1 MRCRTELVGAG
12 AYNYCMT
19 TSPTPDSAAGSHI
32 AATPP
37 ANIVAQR
44 QAALLKTGALQ
55 NAIFNSANFSIIATD
70 AKGVI
75 QLFNTGAERVFGYI
89 AAEVVD
95 QITPAHLTDPL
106 EVVARAVLL
115 SRELGITIAP
125 GFDALVFKAARGME
139 DIYELTCIR
148 KDGSGFP
155 ALVSVTALR
164 DDGGGLIG
172 YLLTGTDNTA
182 HKQMDDKLR
191 HTEESFRLMVES
203 VTDYAIAMLDPEG
216 RVVSWNSGAQ
226 RISGYLAG
234 VITGH
239 HVSVFY
245 SRQDVESGAPQADLA
260 LAVANGRIDD
270 ERWLVRADGSTFRA
284 NLALTG
290 IRDKAGH
297 LRGFAMLT
305 RDLTARRQVEAELAN
320 TKLMTQKNN
329 EANLNFLSDMSHEMR
344 SSLNAILG
352 FAQLMESEVP
362 LPTPPQMES
371 IAKILQAG
379 WYQMELINEF
389 LDLATIESGRL
400 SWSLDPVPL
409 AEVMR
414 DCQASIETQAQK
426 SGIRIQFPEV
436 RGDCFIKADRTRLK
450 QVLINLL
457 SNAIKY
463 NQQGGSVIVACH
475 ASALHRIRI
484 SVTDTGI
491 GLSPESLAQ
500 LFRPF
505 GRVGQDTSATDS
517 GTGIGLVVTKR
528 LVELMGGEI
537 GVTSS
542 AGDGSTFWFELT
554 ASGSIQNVPAGTA
567 VATPTTPGALAAP
580 PAQHGTAPR
589 TLLYVE
595 DNPANLQLVSE
606 IIARRTD
613 LRLLSARTGQLG
625 IDLAHASKPEVIVMD
640 INLPGMS
647 GIEALQI
654 LRSDAATAQIPV
666 VALSASAMPRDIERG
681 LEAGFFRYLTK
692 PIKVKEFLAVLDLAL
707 ESAGARD
714 AALSAALD
722 AALAAPP
729 PVSEAQHA

>member
-1 MRCRTELVGAG
+1 
-12 AYNYCMT
+12 MT
-19 TSPTPDSAAGSHI
+19 ISPTPHAAAGSHI
-32 AATPP
+32 ALTLPATI
-37 ANIVAQR
+37 ALQR
-44 QAALLKTGALQ
+44 RAALLKTGALQ
-55 NAIFNSANFSIIATD
+55 DAIFNSANFSIIATD

-75 QLFNTGAERVFGYI
+75 QLFNTGAERVFGYT

-95 QITPAHLTDPL
+95 HITPAHLTDPL
-106 EVVARAVLL
+106 EVIARAVLL
-115 SRELGITIAP
+115 SREVGFTIAP

-148 KDGSGFP
+148 KDGSRFP

-164 DDGGGLIG
+164 DDSDGLIG
-172 YLLTGTDNTA
+172 YLLTGTDNTVR
-182 HKQMDDKLR
+182 KQAEDKLR
-191 HTEESFRLMVES
+191 HSEESFRLMVES
-203 VTDYAIAMLDPEG
+203 VSDYAIAMLDPEG

-226 RISGYLAG
+226 RISGYQAEA
-234 VITGH
+234 ITGQ

-245 SRQDVESGAPQADLA
+245 ARQDVERGAPQADIA
-260 LAVANGRIDD
+260 LAVANGRLDD
-270 ERWLVRADGSTFRA
+270 ERWLVRENASTFRA
-284 NLALTG
+284 NLTLTA
-290 IRDKAGH
+290 IRDEAGD

-305 RDLTARRQVEAELAN
+305 RDLTARRLIEAELAN
-320 TKLMTQKNN
+320 TKLLTQKNN
-329 EANLNFLSDMSHEMR
+329 EANLDFLSDMSREMR

-362 LPTPPQMES
+362 LPTPPQMQS

-436 RGDCFIKADRTRLK
+436 HGDCFIKADRTRLK
-450 QVLINLL
+450 QVLVNLL

-463 NQQGGSVIVACH
+463 NQQGGSVVVACR

-505 GRVGQDTSATDS
+505 GRVGQDTSAADS

-542 AGDGSTFWFELT
+542 TGEGSTFWFELT
-554 ASGSIQNVPAGTA
+554 ASGSIESGPADAA
-567 VATPTTPGALAAP
+567 VATPGATPGAPATSTPSTAVAAL
-580 PAQHGTAPR
+580 PAQPEVVLR

-606 IIARRTD
+606 IIARRSD

-654 LRSDAATAQIPV
+654 LRSDAATAHIPV
-666 VALSASAMPRDIERG
+666 VALSANAMPRDIERG

>member
-1 MRCRTELVGAG
+1 
-12 AYNYCMT
+12 MT
-19 TSPTPDSAAGSHI
+19 TSPTPHAAARSHI
-32 AATPP
+32 ALTLPATI
-37 ANIVAQR
+37 ALQR
-44 QAALLKTGALQ
+44 RAALLKAGVLQ
-55 NAIFNSANFSIIATD
+55 NAIFNSANFSLIATD
-70 AKGVI
+70 EKGVI
-75 QLFNTGAERVFGYI
+75 QLFNTGAERVFGYS

-95 QITPAHLTDPL
+95 HITPAHLTDPL
-106 EVVARAVLL
+106 EVIARAVLL

-148 KDGSGFP
+148 KDGSRFP

-164 DDGGGLIG
+164 DDSDGLIG
-172 YLLTGTDNTA
+172 YLLIGTDNTVR
-182 HKQMDDKLR
+182 KQAEDKLR
-191 HTEESFRLMVES
+191 YSEESFRLMVES
-203 VTDYAIAMLDPEG
+203 VSDYAIAMLDPEG

-226 RISGYLAG
+226 RISGYQAEA
-234 VITGH
+234 ITGQ
-239 HVSVFY
+239 HVAVFY
-245 SRQDVESGAPQADLA
+245 SPQDVERGAPQADIA
-260 LAVANGRIDD
+260 LAVANGRLDD
-270 ERWLVRADGSTFRA
+270 ERWLVRENASTFRA
-284 NLALTG
+284 NLTLTA
-290 IRDKAGH
+290 IRDEAGD
-297 LRGFAMLT
+297 LRGFAMLM
-305 RDLTARRQVEAELAN
+305 RDLTARRMIEAELAN

-329 EANLNFLSDMSHEMR
+329 EANLDFLADMSREMR

-362 LPTPPQMES
+362 LPTPPQMQS

-436 RGDCFIKADRTRLK
+436 HGDCFIKADRTRLK
-450 QVLINLL
+450 QVLVNLL

-463 NQQGGSVIVACH
+463 NQQGGSVVVACR

-505 GRVGQDTSATDS
+505 GRVGQDTSAADS

-542 AGDGSTFWFELT
+542 TGEGSTFWFELT
-554 ASGSIQNVPAGTA
+554 ASGSIESGPADAA
-567 VATPTTPGALAAP
+567 VATPGAPATSTPSTAVAAL
-580 PAQHGTAPR
+580 PAQPEVVLR
-589 TLLYVE
+589 TLLYV
-595 DNPANLQLVSE
+595 
-606 IIARRTD
+606 
-613 LRLLSARTGQLG
+613 
-625 IDLAHASKPEVIVMD
+625 
-640 INLPGMS
+640 
-647 GIEALQI
+647 
-654 LRSDAATAQIPV
+654 
-666 VALSASAMPRDIERG
+666 
-681 LEAGFFRYLTK
+681 
-692 PIKVKEFLAVLDLAL
+692 
-707 ESAGARD
+707 
-714 AALSAALD
+714 
-722 AALAAPP
+722 
-729 PVSEAQHA
+729 

>member
-1 MRCRTELVGAG
+1 
-12 AYNYCMT
+12 MT
-19 TSPTPDSAAGSHI
+19 TSPTPHAAAGSHI
-32 AATPP
+32 ALTLPATI
-37 ANIVAQR
+37 ALQR
-44 QAALLKTGALQ
+44 RAALLKAGVLQ
-55 NAIFNSANFSIIATD
+55 NAIFNSANFSLIATD
-70 AKGVI
+70 EKGVI
-75 QLFNTGAERVFGYI
+75 QLFNTGAERVFGYT

-95 QITPAHLTDPL
+95 HITPAHLTDPL
-106 EVVARAVLL
+106 EVIARAVLL
-115 SRELGITIAP
+115 SRDVGITIAP

-148 KDGSGFP
+148 KDGSRFP

-164 DDGGGLIG
+164 DDSDGLIG

-182 HKQMDDKLR
+182 RKEAEDKLR
-191 HTEESFRLMVES
+191 YSEESFRLMVES
-203 VTDYAIAMLDPEG
+203 VSDYAIAMLDPEG

-226 RISGYLAG
+226 RISGYQAEA
-234 VITGH
+234 ITGQ
-239 HVSVFY
+239 HVAVFY
-245 SRQDVESGAPQADLA
+245 SPQDVERGAPQADIA
-260 LAVANGRIDD
+260 LAVANGRLDD
-270 ERWLVRADGSTFRA
+270 ERWLVRENASTFRA
-284 NLALTG
+284 NLTLTA
-290 IRDKAGH
+290 IRDEAGD
-297 LRGFAMLT
+297 LRGFAMLM
-305 RDLTARRQVEAELAN
+305 RDLTARRMIEAELAN

-329 EANLNFLSDMSHEMR
+329 EANLDFLADMSREMR

-362 LPTPPQMES
+362 LPTPPQLQS

-450 QVLINLL
+450 QVLVNLL

-463 NQQGGSVIVACH
+463 NQQGGSVVVACR

-491 GLSPESLAQ
+491 GLSAESLAQ

-505 GRVGQDTSATDS
+505 GRVGQDTSAADS

-542 AGDGSTFWFELT
+542 TGEGSTFWFELT
-554 ASGSIQNVPAGTA
+554 ASGSIESGPADA
-567 VATPTTPGALAAP
+567 VVATPAAP
-580 PAQHGTAPR
+580 IGIPASQAQPEVVLR

-606 IIARRTD
+606 IIARRAD

-625 IDLAHASKPEVIVMD
+625 IDLARASKPEVIVMD

-654 LRSDAATAQIPV
+654 LRSDAATAHIPV
-666 VALSASAMPRDIERG
+666 VALSANAMPRDIERG
-681 LEAGFFRYLTK
+681 LEAGFFHYLTK

-707 ESAGARD
+707 ASPGAVD